1 MEGNIQYRKK
11 IKKEEFSNL
20 GLELLGIPLNLIIDY
35 GLAQIGIL
43 CLLALPYTTNLFG
56 KIILIEIA
64 IICLGVVIF
73 SIPGYIDTI
82 KKLIKAHKIAH
93 NKI

>member
-11 IKKEEFSNL
+11 MKKDEFSNL
-20 GLELLGIPLNLIIDY
+20 WLELLGVPLNLIIDY
-35 GLAQIGIL
+35 GLMQIGIL
-43 CLLALPYTTNLFG
+43 CLLALPHTTNLFG
-56 KIILIEIA
+56 KIILIGIA
-64 IICLGVVIF
+64 IICLGVVIL

-93 NKI
+93 NKV

>member
-1 MEGNIQYRKK
+1 MEGNISNKNK
-11 IKKEEFSNL
+11 TKDEFSNL
-20 GLELLGIPLNLIIDY
+20 WIELLALPVSLIIDY
-35 GLAQIGIL
+35 AFIQIGIF
-43 CLLALPYTTNLFG
+43 CLLALPHTTDLFG
-56 KIILIEIA
+56 KIILIILA
-64 IICLGVVIF
+64 IICLGIVIW

>member
-1 MEGNIQYRKK
+1 MEGNMQHRKK
-11 IKKEEFSNL
+11 MKKDEFSNL
-20 GLELLGIPLNLIIDY
+20 WLELFGIPLNLIIDY

-43 CLLALPYTTNLFG
+43 CLLALPYTTDLFG
-56 KIILIEIA
+56 KIILIGIA
-64 IICLGVVIF
+64 AICLGVVIW
-73 SIPGYIDTI
+73 SIPDYIDTI